1 MPLHPHHLF
10 EVGFE
15 GYPRPFGT
23 GRRDCGLPCPKCGT
37 TMMLTRIEPDT
48 PGHDR
53 RTFECAECENS
64 ETVFANFR

>member
-1 MPLHPHHLF
+1 MTLLQPTAAHSNAMI
-10 EVGFE
+10 
-15 GYPRPFGT
+15 R
-23 GRRDCGLPCPKCGT
+23 LPCPKCGT

-53 RTFECAECENS
+53 RTFECPQCENS